1 MIHTKRD
8 MFDSYNDMLGT
19 PEKAA
24 LVPMVVEQ
32 SSRGERAYDIY
43 SRLLKE
49 RIIFLT
55 GGTTISLIA
64 GTSLLGL
71 AVYHYVVALRLRREL
86 KTPAEEEG

>member
-1 MIHTKRD
+1 MTTEKDTSNPGWKAHTVV
-8 MFDSYNDMLGT
+8 
-19 PEKAA
+19 A
-24 LVPMVVEQ
+24 LISLAV
-32 SSRGERAYDIY
+32 G
-43 SRLLKE
+43 
-49 RIIFLT
+49 IIFLT

>member
-1 MIHTKRD
+1 MTTEKDTSRPGWKAHT
-8 MFDSYNDMLGT
+8 
-19 PEKAA
+19 
-24 LVPMVVEQ
+24 VVAVI
-32 SSRGERAYDIY
+32 SLAVG
-43 SRLLKE
+43 
-49 RIIFLT
+49 IIFLT

>member
-1 MIHTKRD
+1 MTTGKDTSKPGWKAHTVV
-8 MFDSYNDMLGT
+8 
-19 PEKAA
+19 A
-24 LVPMVVEQ
+24 LISLAV
-32 SSRGERAYDIY
+32 G
-43 SRLLKE
+43 
-49 RIIFLT
+49 IIFLT

>member
-1 MIHTKRD
+1 MTTEKGTSKPGWKAHTVV
-8 MFDSYNDMLGT
+8 
-19 PEKAA
+19 A
-24 LVPMVVEQ
+24 LISLAV
-32 SSRGERAYDIY
+32 G
-43 SRLLKE
+43 
-49 RIIFLT
+49 IIFLT

>member
-1 MIHTKRD
+1 MTTEKDTSKPGWRAHTVV
-8 MFDSYNDMLGT
+8 
-19 PEKAA
+19 A
-24 LVPMVVEQ
+24 LISLAV
-32 SSRGERAYDIY
+32 G
-43 SRLLKE
+43 
-49 RIIFLT
+49 IIFLT

>member
-1 MIHTKRD
+1 MTTEKDTSKPGWKAHT
-8 MFDSYNDMLGT
+8 
-19 PEKAA
+19 
-24 LVPMVVEQ
+24 VVTLI
-32 SSRGERAYDIY
+32 SLAVG
-43 SRLLKE
+43 
-49 RIIFLT
+49 IIFLT

>member
-1 MIHTKRD
+1 MTTEKDTSKPGWKAHTVV
-8 MFDSYNDMLGT
+8 
-19 PEKAA
+19 A
-24 LVPMVVEQ
+24 LISVAV
-32 SSRGERAYDIY
+32 G
-43 SRLLKE
+43 
-49 RIIFLT
+49 IIFLT

>member
-1 MIHTKRD
+1 MTTEKDTSKPGWKAHTVV
-8 MFDSYNDMLGT
+8 
-19 PEKAA
+19 A
-24 LVPMVVEQ
+24 LISLAV
-32 SSRGERAYDIY
+32 G
-43 SRLLKE
+43 
-49 RIIFLT
+49 IIFLT